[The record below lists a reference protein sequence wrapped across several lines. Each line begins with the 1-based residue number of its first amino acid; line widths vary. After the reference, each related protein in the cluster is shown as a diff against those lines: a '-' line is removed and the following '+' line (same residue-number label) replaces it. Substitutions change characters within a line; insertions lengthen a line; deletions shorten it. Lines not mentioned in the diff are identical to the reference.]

1 MRRDEAE
8 WWGSLRAR
16 LWPDADPGELAAEA
30 LEFIDGGRMPAI
42 EAVFVAKDDEP
53 AVGFIEIAVRPFAD
67 GCRSMPVPHVE
78 GWYVEPSAR
87 GRGVGRALLE
97 AAEQWARARGFSE
110 IASDC
115 EINNHGSI
123 AAHGCCGFVET
134 ERLVKFRKDL

>member
-1 MRRDEAE
+1 VRRDEAE

-30 LEFIDGGRMPAI
+30 LEFIDGGRVPAI
-42 EAVFVAKDDEP
+42 EAVF
-53 AVGFIEIAVRPFAD
+53 GVRPFAD